1 MAQRDLEVKVP
12 FIVWAAS
19 LCDIVSALEIIP
31 DSWQGKAPKAFGILW
46 GFSNFSCLVDI
57 MGKKKW
63 DEARVSVAQTVQ
75 AVPSGQFLRV

>member
-19 LCDIVSALEIIP
+19 LCDIVSALGIVP

-46 GFSNFSCLVDI
+46 GFSNVFCSVDV
-57 MGKKKW
+57 MGKKIW
-63 DEARVSVAQTVQ
+63 GEARVSLAQTVQ
-75 AVPSGQFLRV
+75 TVPSVQVLCV

>member
-1 MAQRDLEVKVP
+1 MAQRDLEVKV
-12 FIVWAAS
+12 IVWAAS